1 MKRKA
6 LFLDRDGVINEEKN
20 YVHRIEDFEFMD
32 GVFDLLSY
40 ARSLGYLLVVI
51 TNQAGIARG
60 YYTEEDFH
68 HLNEWMLAQFAAKG
82 TPIDRV
88 YYCPYHPT
96 HGIGSYKQDSPNRKP
111 APGMLLQAEKELQI
125 DLSQS
130 VLVGDKESD
139 IEAGKKAGV
148 GKTILLK
155 SGRFPAEQSKA
166 ERVVNSVAEIKQLLP
181 P

>member
-68 HLNEWMLAQFAAKG
+68 RLNEWMVQQFAEKG
-82 TPIDRV
+82 ITIDRV

-96 HGIGSYKQDSPNRKP
+96 HGIGSYKLDSPNRKP
-111 APGMLLQAEKELQI
+111 APGMLLQAEKELHI

-139 IEAGKKAGV
+139 IEAGKRAGV
-148 GKTILLK
+148 GKTMLLK
-155 SGRFPAEQSKA
+155 SARFPAEQTKA
-166 ERVVNSVAEIKQLLP
+166 ERVVDSLTEVKQLLP